1 MHTPEEV
8 TLKAL
13 EQAKSV
19 NADCYVS
26 LPSPHQHTRWL
37 EVTAIRHERRHPEI
51 TLALATHD

>member
-26 LPSPHQHTRWL
+26 LLPLPGIRLARMNAAIAAPRTPPASRDNPS
-37 EVTAIRHERRHPEI
+37 
-51 TLALATHD
+51 

>member
-26 LPSPHQHTRWL
+26 LPSPSSVSGKTPQSGMNA
-37 EVTAIRHERRHPEI
+37 AIPR
-51 TLALATHD
+51 

>member
-26 LPSPHQHTRWL
+26 PHWWH
-37 EVTAIRHERRHPEI
+37 VRRNQ
-51 TLALATHD
+51 A

>member
-26 LPSPHQHTRWL
+26 LPSPSSL
-37 EVTAIRHERRHPEI
+37 SRRHGKVPQSGVNAAI
-51 TLALATHD
+51 PR